1 MLSRVTTTT
10 TSPVVRIIQ
19 LTPEVITALAG
30 ADLDG
35 ARRLSGLQLTD
46 YLVSS
51 HCLGTWRY
59 RADQVA
65 IDPTDAGWVTG
76 VIWVD
81 DVDVAVGTAG
91 FHGPPDE
98 EGMVEVG
105 YSVDPQYRR
114 RGYARAALVE
124 LLARAA
130 REPGVSRVRASI
142 RPDNIPSR
150 DLVLSYGFVAVG
162 EQLDEVDG
170 LEIIYER
177 PSS

>member
-1 MLSRVTTTT
+1 MLSPVTAPT
-10 TSPVVRIIQ
+10 TSPVVRVIQ
-19 LTPEVITALAG
+19 LTPEVITALARP
-30 ADLDG
+30 DLDR

-51 HCLGTWRY
+51 ACLWTWRY

-65 IDPTDAGWVTG
+65 VDPNDAGWVTG
-76 VIWVD
+76 VIWAD
-81 DVDVAVGTAG
+81 DLDVAVGTAG
-91 FHGPPDE
+91 FHGPPDD

-114 RGYARAALVE
+114 RGYARAALVQ

-142 RPDNIPSR
+142 RPDNAPSR
-150 DLVLSYGFVAVG
+150 DLVLPYGFVQVS
-162 EQLDEVDG
+162 EQMDEVDG
-170 LEIIYER
+170 LEIVYER
-177 PSS
+177 PA